1 MLCQMS
7 KNFGKCFDLFTWAS
21 KFLTQMPQLF
31 IIKICFAIKVN
42 SICGAGRDTWNL
54 RHKFHSQGSALRILG
69 LRVAISMFQRPIS
82 RAVSERPSSRVPCFW
97 VPGSRVSGSW
107 DLRSQGP
114 RSRVSGPDIWLS
126 QKIDSRYYFT
136 LLRYC
141 LRYYFKT
148 NNLPGD

>member
-1 MLCQMS
+1 
-7 KNFGKCFDLFTWAS
+7 
-21 KFLTQMPQLF
+21 MPQLF

-114 RSRVSGPDIWLS
+114 GS
-126 QKIDSRYYFT
+126 QVLIFDYSKKLIHVIT
-136 LLRYC
+136 
-141 LRYYFKT
+141 LRYYVTVYVIILKLITCREINQVTSICQMDFLGNT
-148 NNLPGD
+148 